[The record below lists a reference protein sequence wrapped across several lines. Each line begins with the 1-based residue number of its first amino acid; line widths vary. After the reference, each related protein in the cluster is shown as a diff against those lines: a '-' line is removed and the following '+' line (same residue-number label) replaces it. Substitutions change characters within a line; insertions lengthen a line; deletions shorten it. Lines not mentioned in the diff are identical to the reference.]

1 MFFFIRGKKCY
12 KKKGY
17 DLFYQFCQHHL
28 FHYRFLVSRHLLTA
42 LFQPEYGL
50 WKMVELRYKGKYWVS
65 VPVTTT
71 DAAAKVKESAKS
83 KANYQQT
90 YFNFVEMDLIASEFK
105 LHKECQKMLTRPVR
119 PQTDTT
125 QGDLIGN
132 FDKLV
137 SDID

>member
-1 MFFFIRGKKCY
+1 M
-12 KKKGY
+12 
-17 DLFYQFCQHHL
+17 
-28 FHYRFLVSRHLLTA
+28 V
-42 LFQPEYGL
+42 GL
-50 WKMVELRYKGKYWVS
+50 RNKGKYWVP

-83 KANYQQT
+83 KAKYQQI
-90 YFNFVEMDLIASEFK
+90 YSNFVEMDLIASEFK

-119 PQTDTT
+119 LQTNTT

-137 SDID
+137 SHID